1 MQHLQQDD
9 LDDAIDTATPPED
22 AATHETIDKFLRET
36 SLFLSPDQEI
46 MENHGLEDRTAYED
60 ACLTRETDPQ
70 RLEIVRERL
79 LAGVNESFE
88 MLENMGAA
96 PGAKWGDCVSAIY
109 TASGD
114 LSLAST
120 GGVVIFC
127 NLVQYPIKF
136 VNKYWANDPTVGV
149 KEGDAFLVNDARYG
163 QAHNTDQSLM
173 LPVFHDG
180 KLVAWAGATVHE
192 GENGAIEPGG
202 MPSTAEQIWDEGLKM
217 SPFKVAENYQL
228 KRDVVTFLQNS
239 VREPK
244 LQYADM
250 KVKMYVCRRVE
261 QRIHEAIAEYGV
273 EAVVAALRSNLEDTA
288 AEVRRRLREWPDGTT
303 RHAWWTDGTLR
314 ENCLIKI
321 NLALTKKGDTL
332 TFDYRGS
339 SPEFTNRSNN
349 SLDITVKGM
358 LAQLFLTYIWPDI
371 PRNQGVLEPVRFVF
385 DTPSIL
391 KPSFG
396 TPNAQSMM
404 SVFTAWSVA
413 QVSAMKF
420 LYGVPTKYTRVVA
433 PWFNMINTFLFGG
446 LTQHGEMV
454 GNVCADINGMGGG
467 ALADRDGQ
475 HSCAPIFATMAD
487 LGEQEFMEEEMP
499 FVQLVS
505 KKLMRD
511 NQGFGRHRGGM
522 GYQMILAM
530 RDSPAFGFMLTAIG
544 SKFPNIP
551 GLFGGYGCPTYP
563 LARIRGMDV
572 FELLRTNPGQFRYSI
587 EELMNERPFPD
598 AEYSTH
604 PMFLPYELARRGE
617 LYMIA
622 QGTGGGMGDPLDR
635 APSEVMRDMEE
646 GLISDRVATE
656 IYGVVYDAQTLTVD
670 AEATDQHRQDLRRAR
685 IKESKP
691 FDAFCADW
699 VTDKPSGA
707 VPYFGSWGDPSR
719 VHAGSPD
726 ATHPGGAVVPPV
738 IMANPLQARIDQ
750 LEKEL
755 AAARQQAGG

>member
-1 MQHLQQDD
+1 MADD
-9 LDDAIDTATPPED
+9 NAHPDAGAD
-22 AATHETIDKFLRET
+22 ARVDRFLRDA
-36 SLFLSPDQEI
+36 SLFLAPDPLI
-46 MENHGLEDRTAYED
+46 MEHHGLEPRTDYED
-60 ACLTRETDPQ
+60 GCLARESDPT

-88 MLENMGAA
+88 MLEKMGAA

-136 VNKYWANDPTVGV
+136 INKYWTHEPSVGV
-149 KEGDAFLVNDARYG
+149 REGDAFLVNDARYG

-173 LPVFHDG
+173 MPVFYEG
-180 KLVAWAGATVHE
+180 ALVAWVGATVHE

-202 MPSTAEQIWDEGLKM
+202 MPSAAEQIWDEGLKM
-217 SPFKVAENYQL
+217 SPFKVAENYVL
-228 KRDVVTFLQNS
+228 RRDIVTFLQNS

-250 KVKMYVCRRVE
+250 KVKLFVCRRIE
-261 QRIHEAIAEYGV
+261 QRMHEAIAEYGV
-273 EAVVAALRSNLEDTA
+273 EAVVACLRGNLEDTDV
-288 AEVRRRLREWPDGTT
+288 EVRRRLLEWPDGTT
-303 RHAWWTDGTLR
+303 RQAWWTDGTLR
-314 ENCLIKI
+314 ENALIKI
-321 NLALTKKGDTL
+321 NLALTKKGDEL
-332 TFDYRGS
+332 IFDYRGS

-358 LAQLFLTYIWPDI
+358 LAQLFLTFLWPDL
-371 PRNQGVLEPVRFVF
+371 PRNQGVLAPMKFVF
-385 DTPSIL
+385 DNPSIL
-391 KPSFG
+391 KPGFG

-413 QVSAMKF
+413 QVCTMK
-420 LYGVPTKYTRVVA
+420 LVYGAPHKYTRVVA

-467 ALADRDGQ
+467 AVTYRDGE
-475 HSCAPIFATMAD
+475 HACSPIFATMAD
-487 LGEQEFMEEEMP
+487 LGEQEFIEEEVP
-499 FVQLVS
+499 FIQIVS

-511 NQGFGRHRGGM
+511 NQGFGHYRGGM

-530 RDSPAFGFMLTAIG
+530 EDSPAFGFMVTAVG

-551 GLFGGYGCPTYP
+551 GLFGGYGSPTYP
-563 LARIRGMDV
+563 LARIRGVDV
-572 FELLRTNPGQFRYSI
+572 FEVLKTDPGSFRYTI
-587 EELMNERPFPD
+587 EELMNERPFAG

-604 PMFLPYELARRGE
+604 PMFVRYELAKRGE

-622 QGTGGGMGDPLDR
+622 QGTGGGLGDPLLRDP
-635 APSEVMRDMEE
+635 AAVMKDVEE
-646 GLISDRVATE
+646 GLLSAETVARIYRVA
-656 IYGVVYDAQTLTVD
+656 YDPETLIVDEAGTRAARD
-670 AEATDQHRQDLRRAR
+670 AEREAR
-685 IKESKP
+685 KARGKP
-691 FDAFCADW
+691 FAEFAEGWTQAGPSAD
-699 VTDKPSGA
+699 
-707 VPYFGSWGDPSR
+707 VPYFGSWEDPAM
-719 VHAGSPD
+719 VYAGSPD
-726 ATHPGGAVVPPV
+726 RYHPAAQVVPPV
-738 IMANPLQARIDQ
+738 MMPNPLEVRIAA
-750 LEKEL
+750 LEAEL
-755 AAARQQAGG
+755 ARVAADRG

>member
-1 MQHLQQDD
+1 MSSSEKVIETVIATEAQD
-9 LDDAIDTATPPED
+9 AVAG
-22 AATHETIDKFLRET
+22 FLRDT
-36 SLFLSPDQEI
+36 SLFLGPDPAI
-46 MENHGLEDRTAYED
+46 MEHHGLEPRTAFE
-60 ACLTRETDPQ
+60 AQCLERERDPT
-70 RLEIVRERL
+70 RLETVRERL

-88 MLENMGAA
+88 MLESMGAA
-96 PGAKWGDCVSAIY
+96 PGAKWGDCVSAIF

-136 VNKYWANDPTVGV
+136 INKYWAQDPTVGIRP
-149 KEGDAFLVNDARYG
+149 GDAFIVNDARYG
-163 QAHNTDQSLM
+163 QAHNTDQSMM
-173 LPVFHDG
+173 LPIFHDG
-180 KLVAWAGATVHE
+180 QLIAWAGATVHE
-192 GENGAIEPGG
+192 GENGAVEPGG
-202 MPSTAEQIWDEGLKM
+202 MPSAAEQIWDEGLKM
-217 SPFKVAENYQL
+217 SPFKVAENYRL
-228 KRDVVTFLQNS
+228 RRDLVTFLQNS
-239 VREPK
+239 MREPK

-250 KVKMYVCRRVE
+250 KVKLFVCRRVE
-261 QRIHEAIAEYGV
+261 QRVREAIAEYGV
-273 EAVVAALRSNLEDTA
+273 EAIVAALRSNLEDTE
-288 AEVRRRLREWPDGTT
+288 AEVRRRLQEWPDGTV

-314 ENCLIKI
+314 ENALIKI
-321 NLALTKKGDTL
+321 NLELQKRGDEL

-358 LAQLFLTYIWPDI
+358 LAQLFLTFIWPDL
-371 PRNQGVLEPVRFVF
+371 PRNQGVLAPMKFVF
-385 DTPSIL
+385 DNPSIL
-391 KPSFG
+391 KPAFG

-413 QVSAMKF
+413 QVATMKF
-420 LYGVPTKYTRVVA
+420 LYGVPVKYTRIMA

-511 NQGFGRHRGGM
+511 NQGFGKQRGGS

-544 SKFPNIP
+544 AKFPNIP

-563 LARIRGMDV
+563 LARIRGVDV
-572 FELLRTNPGQFRYSI
+572 FEILERDPGRFRYSM
-587 EELMNERPFPD
+587 EELMNERPFEG
-598 AEYSTH
+598 AQYSTH
-604 PMFLPYELARRGE
+604 PMFIRYQLARRGE

-622 QGTGGGMGDPLDR
+622 QGAGGGFGDPL
-635 APSEVMRDMEE
+635 ERDPRSVVRDLEE
-646 GLISDRVATE
+646 GLISADVAWRIYRVKYDPATF
-656 IYGVVYDAQTLTVD
+656 VVDEQAT
-670 AEATDQHRQDLRRAR
+670 AEARESLRRER
-685 IKESKP
+685 IAQSLPFHEFTKQWTKP
-691 FDAFCADW
+691 G
-699 VTDKPSGA
+699 PSSA
-707 VPYFGSWGDPSR
+707 VPYYGSWQDRSM
-719 VHAGSPD
+719 VYAGSPD
-726 ATHPGGAVVPPV
+726 RYHPAGQVNPPV
-738 IMANPLQARIDQ
+738 IVPNPLEVRIAELERDLAQ
-750 LEKEL
+750 LQ
-755 AAARQQAGG
+755 AARG